1 MNTEIPMPVTVRV
14 PSGTLLVH
22 AAFILT
28 GVMTTLLGPMLPL
41 FSARWTLSDSQ
52 AGYLFTA
59 QFATSILGV
68 AVSSV
73 MVHRYGYRLTMV
85 CGLGFMA
92 LGAGLLA
99 HADWII
105 GLVSV
110 CVYGFGLGLTIP
122 TANLLIAELHPDRRA
137 AALNLLNF
145 SWGVGAVGCPFV
157 VAALQRS
164 QRTSLL
170 LLGMT
175 LCLALVAISLG
186 SIHLPVD
193 AKRNSPKASA
203 TEANNK
209 IWKSRLVPVLG
220 ALFFIYVGTESS
232 IGGWVASYARRIDAG
247 SGTFWAL
254 TPSFFWGALL
264 LGRAMAPVFLR
275 RVRETT
281 LASAGLVLASLGILV
296 LLIANTMALVVAGA
310 GLAGFGLASVFP
322 INIAMLS
329 QWFGEMASRLGGVMF
344 ALSSLGGAT
353 VPWLVGALSSRFGS
367 LRIGLTVPLLGSITM
382 LFLYLKNRQSH
393 RLM

>member
-1 MNTEIPMPVTVRV
+1 MNTEIATPPPMRTA
-14 PSGTLLVH
+14 SGTLLVH
-22 AAFILT
+22 AAFVLT
-28 GVMTTLLGPMLPL
+28 GVMTTLLGPMLPV
-41 FSARWTLSDSQ
+41 FSARWSLSDSQ

-59 QFATSILGV
+59 QFAASILGV
-68 AVSSV
+68 ALSSG
-73 MVHRYGYRLTMV
+73 MVHRYGYRLTIV
-85 CGLGFMA
+85 FGLGFMA
-92 LGAGLLA
+92 VGAGVLA
-99 HADWII
+99 QASWIV

-145 SWGVGAVGCPFV
+145 SWGIGAVGCPFV

-170 LLGMT
+170 LFGMT
-175 LCLALVAISLG
+175 VCLALAAIVLGCIRMPADTKGNSSKVAAL
-186 SIHLPVD
+186 D
-193 AKRNSPKASA
+193 R
-203 TEANNK
+203 K
-209 IWKSRLVPVLG
+209 IWKNRFVPVLG

-232 IGGWVASYARRIDAG
+232 IGGWVASYAHRIDAG

-264 LGRAMAPVFLR
+264 LGRALAPVFLR
-275 RVRETT
+275 HVRETT
-281 LASAGLVLASLGILV
+281 LASAGLVLASLGVFV

-310 GLAGFGLASVFP
+310 SLAGLGLASVFP

-329 QWFGEMASRLGGVMF
+329 QWFGEMASRIGGVMF

-353 VPWLVGALSSRFGS
+353 VPWLVGILSSRFGS
-367 LRIGLTVPLLGSITM
+367 LRIGLMVPLLGSLTM

-393 RLM
+393 RLA

>member
-1 MNTEIPMPVTVRV
+1 MNTEISTPPPMRTA
-14 PSGTLLVH
+14 SGTLLVH
-22 AAFILT
+22 AAFVLT
-28 GVMTTLLGPMLPL
+28 GVMTTLLGPMLPV
-41 FSARWTLSDSQ
+41 FSARWSLSDSQ

-59 QFATSILGV
+59 QFAASILGV
-68 AVSSV
+68 ALSSG
-73 MVHRYGYRLTMV
+73 MVHRYGYRLTIV
-85 CGLGFMA
+85 FGLGFMA
-92 LGAGLLA
+92 VGAGVLA
-99 HADWII
+99 QASWIV

-145 SWGVGAVGCPFV
+145 SWGIGAVGCPFV

-170 LLGMT
+170 LFGMT
-175 LCLALVAISLG
+175 VCLALAAIVLGCIRMPADTKGNSSKVAAL
-186 SIHLPVD
+186 D
-193 AKRNSPKASA
+193 R
-203 TEANNK
+203 K
-209 IWKSRLVPVLG
+209 IWKNRSVPVLG

-232 IGGWVASYARRIDAG
+232 IGGWVASYAHRIDAG

-264 LGRAMAPVFLR
+264 LGRALAPVFLR
-275 RVRETT
+275 HVRETT
-281 LASAGLVLASLGILV
+281 LASAGLVLASLGVFV

-310 GLAGFGLASVFP
+310 SLAGLGLASVFP

-329 QWFGEMASRLGGVMF
+329 QWFGEMASRIGGVMF

-353 VPWLVGALSSRFGS
+353 VPWLVGILSSRFGS
-367 LRIGLTVPLLGSITM
+367 LRIGLMVPLLGSLTM

-393 RLM
+393 RLA

>member
-1 MNTEIPMPVTVRV
+1 MRTA
-14 PSGTLLVH
+14 SGTLLVH
-22 AAFILT
+22 AAFVLT
-28 GVMTTLLGPMLPL
+28 GVMTTLLGPMLPV
-41 FSARWTLSDSQ
+41 FSARWSLSDSQ

-59 QFATSILGV
+59 QFAASILGV
-68 AVSSV
+68 ALSSG
-73 MVHRYGYRLTMV
+73 MVHRYGYRLTIV
-85 CGLGFMA
+85 FGLGFMA
-92 LGAGLLA
+92 VGAGVLA
-99 HADWII
+99 QASWIV

-145 SWGVGAVGCPFV
+145 PWGIGAVGCPFV

-170 LLGMT
+170 LFGMAV
-175 LCLALVAISLG
+175 CLALVAIVLG
-186 SIHLPVD
+186 CIRLPAD
-193 AKRNSPKASA
+193 TKGNSSK
-203 TEANNK
+203 EAALDRK
-209 IWKSRLVPVLG
+209 IWKNRFVPVLG

-232 IGGWVASYARRIDAG
+232 IGGWVASYAHRIDAG

-264 LGRAMAPVFLR
+264 LGRALAPVFLR
-275 RVRETT
+275 HVRETT
-281 LASAGLVLASLGILV
+281 LASAGLVLASLGVFV

-310 GLAGFGLASVFP
+310 SLAGLGLASVFP

-329 QWFGEMASRLGGVMF
+329 QWFGEMASRIGGVMF

-353 VPWLVGALSSRFGS
+353 VPWLVGILSSRFGS
-367 LRIGLTVPLLGSITM
+367 LRIGLMVPLLGSLTM

-393 RLM
+393 RLA

>member
-1 MNTEIPMPVTVRV
+1 MNTEIATPPPIRTA
-14 PSGTLLVH
+14 SGTLLVH
-22 AAFILT
+22 AAFVLT
-28 GVMTTLLGPMLPL
+28 GVMTTLLGPMLPV
-41 FSARWTLSDSQ
+41 FSARWSLSDSQ

-59 QFATSILGV
+59 QFAASILGV
-68 AVSSV
+68 ALSSG
-73 MVHRYGYRLTMV
+73 MVHRYGYRLTIV
-85 CGLGFMA
+85 FGLGFMA
-92 LGAGLLA
+92 VGAGVLA
-99 HADWII
+99 QASWIV

-122 TANLLIAELHPDRRA
+122 AANLLIAELHPDRRA

-145 SWGVGAVGCPFV
+145 SWGIGAVGCPFV

-170 LLGMT
+170 LFGMT
-175 LCLALVAISLG
+175 VCLALAAIVLGCIRMPADTKGNSSKVAAL
-186 SIHLPVD
+186 D
-193 AKRNSPKASA
+193 R
-203 TEANNK
+203 K
-209 IWKSRLVPVLG
+209 IWKNRSVPVLG

-232 IGGWVASYARRIDAG
+232 IGGWVASYAHRIDAG

-264 LGRAMAPVFLR
+264 LGRALAPVFLR
-275 RVRETT
+275 HVRETT
-281 LASAGLVLASLGILV
+281 LASAGLVLASLGVFV

-310 GLAGFGLASVFP
+310 SLAGLGLASVFP

-329 QWFGEMASRLGGVMF
+329 QWFGEMASRIGGVMF

-353 VPWLVGALSSRFGS
+353 VPWLVGILSSRFGS
-367 LRIGLTVPLLGSITM
+367 LRIGLMVPLLGSLTM

-393 RLM
+393 RLA

>member
-1 MNTEIPMPVTVRV
+1 MNTEIATPPPMRTA
-14 PSGTLLVH
+14 SGTLLVH
-22 AAFILT
+22 AAFVLT
-28 GVMTTLLGPMLPL
+28 GVMTTLLGPMLPV
-41 FSARWTLSDSQ
+41 FSARWSLSDSQ

-59 QFATSILGV
+59 QFAASILGV
-68 AVSSV
+68 ALSSG
-73 MVHRYGYRLTMV
+73 MVHRYGYRLTIV
-85 CGLGFMA
+85 FGLGFMA
-92 LGAGLLA
+92 VGAGVLA
-99 HADWII
+99 QASWIV

-145 SWGVGAVGCPFV
+145 SWGIGAVGCPFV

-170 LLGMT
+170 LFGMT
-175 LCLALVAISLG
+175 VCLALAAIVLGCIRMPADTKGNSSKVAAL
-186 SIHLPVD
+186 D
-193 AKRNSPKASA
+193 R
-203 TEANNK
+203 K
-209 IWKSRLVPVLG
+209 IWKNRFVPVLG

-232 IGGWVASYARRIDAG
+232 IGGWVASYAHRIDAG

-264 LGRAMAPVFLR
+264 LGRALAPVFLR
-275 RVRETT
+275 HVRETT
-281 LASAGLVLASLGILV
+281 LASAGLVVASLGVFV

-310 GLAGFGLASVFP
+310 SLAGLGLASVFP

-329 QWFGEMASRLGGVMF
+329 QWFGEMASRIGGVMF

-353 VPWLVGALSSRFGS
+353 VPWLVGILSSRFGS
-367 LRIGLTVPLLGSITM
+367 LRIGLMVPLLGSLTM

-393 RLM
+393 RLA

>member
-1 MNTEIPMPVTVRV
+1 MNTEIPTPASVRT
-14 PSGTLLVH
+14 PSGTMLVH
-22 AAFILT
+22 AAFVLT
-28 GVMTTLLGPMLPL
+28 GVMTTLLGPMLPIL
-41 FSARWTLSDSQ
+41 SGRWTLSDSQ

-59 QFATSILGV
+59 QFATSIVGV
-68 AVSSV
+68 AISSL
-73 MVHRYGYRLTMV
+73 MVHRYGYRLTLV
-85 CGLGFMA
+85 FGLGFMA
-92 LGAGLLA
+92 VGAGVLA
-99 HADWII
+99 RASWIV

-122 TANLLIAELHPDRRA
+122 TANLLIAKLHPDRRA

-145 SWGVGAVGCPFV
+145 SWGIGAVGCPFV

-170 LLGMT
+170 LFGMT
-175 LCLALVAISLG
+175 VCLGWVALSLG
-186 SIHLPVD
+186 YIRMPGDTKGNS
-193 AKRNSPKASA
+193 AKEFPLDK
-203 TEANNK
+203 K
-209 IWKSRLVPVLG
+209 IWTNRFVPILG

-264 LGRAMAPVFLR
+264 LGRAVAPVILR

-281 LASAGLVLASLGILV
+281 LACAGVVLASLGIFV
-296 LLIANTMALVVAGA
+296 ILIANTMALVVAGA
-310 GLAGFGLASVFP
+310 SVAGLGLASVFP

-329 QWFGEMASRLGGVMF
+329 QWFGEMASRIGGVMF

-353 VPWLVGALSSRFGS
+353 VTWLVGILSSRFGS
-367 LRIGLTVPLLGSITM
+367 LRIGLMVPLLGSLTM

-393 RLM
+393 RLA

>member
-1 MNTEIPMPVTVRV
+1 MRTA
-14 PSGTLLVH
+14 SGTLLVH
-22 AAFILT
+22 AAFVLT
-28 GVMTTLLGPMLPL
+28 GVMTTLLGPMLPV
-41 FSARWTLSDSQ
+41 FSARWSLSDSQ

-59 QFATSILGV
+59 QFAASILGV
-68 AVSSV
+68 ALSSG
-73 MVHRYGYRLTMV
+73 MVHRYGYRLTIV
-85 CGLGFMA
+85 FGLGFMA
-92 LGAGLLA
+92 VGAGVLA
-99 HADWII
+99 QASWIV

-145 SWGVGAVGCPFV
+145 SWGIGAVGCPFV

-170 LLGMT
+170 LFGMT
-175 LCLALVAISLG
+175 VCLALAAIVLGCIRMPADTKGNSSKVAAL
-186 SIHLPVD
+186 D
-193 AKRNSPKASA
+193 R
-203 TEANNK
+203 K
-209 IWKSRLVPVLG
+209 IWKNRFVPVLG

-232 IGGWVASYARRIDAG
+232 IGGWVASYAHRIDAG

-264 LGRAMAPVFLR
+264 LGRALAPVFLR
-275 RVRETT
+275 HVRETT
-281 LASAGLVLASLGILV
+281 LASAGLVLASLGVFV

-310 GLAGFGLASVFP
+310 SLAGLGLASVFP

-329 QWFGEMASRLGGVMF
+329 QWFGEMASRIGGVMF

-353 VPWLVGALSSRFGS
+353 VPWLVGILSSRFGS
-367 LRIGLTVPLLGSITM
+367 LRIGLMVPLLGSLTM

-393 RLM
+393 RLA

>member
-1 MNTEIPMPVTVRV
+1 MSKKIPTPIPVRAA
-14 PSGTLLVH
+14 SGTLLVH
-22 AAFILT
+22 AAFVLT
-28 GVMTTLLGPMLPL
+28 GVMTTLLGPMLPV
-41 FSARWTLSDSQ
+41 FSARWTLSDTQ

-68 AVSSV
+68 AISGV

-92 LGAGLLA
+92 VGAGVLA
-99 HADWII
+99 EATWIV

-122 TANLLIAELHPDRRA
+122 AANLLIAELHPHRRA

-145 SWGVGAVGCPFV
+145 SWGIGAVGCPFV

-170 LLGMT
+170 LFGMT
-175 LCLALVAISLG
+175 VSLALVAISLG
-186 SIHLPVD
+186 CARLRVD
-193 AKRNSPKASA
+193 VEANSPKAA
-203 TEANNK
+203 TLEK
-209 IWKSRLVPVLG
+209 IWKNRFVPVLG

-232 IGGWVASYARRIDAG
+232 IGGWVASYARRIDTS

-264 LGRAMAPVFLR
+264 LGRALAPVMLR
-275 RVRETT
+275 HVRETT
-281 LASAGLVLASLGILV
+281 LASAGLALASLGVFV
-296 LLIANTMALVVAGA
+296 LLIAHTMALVVVGA
-310 GLAGFGLASVFP
+310 SLAGFGLASVFP

-329 QWFGEMASRLGGVMF
+329 QWFGEMASRIGGVMF

-367 LRIGLTVPLLGSITM
+367 LRVGLMVPLLGSITM
-382 LFLYLKNRQSH
+382 FFLYIANRQPSNSKPT
-393 RLM
+393 

>member
-1 MNTEIPMPVTVRV
+1 MKTEIQTPVLVRTS
-14 PSGTLLVH
+14 SGTLLVH

-28 GVMTTLLGPMLPL
+28 GVMTTLLGPMLPIL
-41 FSARWTLSDSQ
+41 SGRWTLSDSQ

-68 AVSSV
+68 AISSL
-73 MVHRYGYRLTMV
+73 MVHRYGYRLTLV
-85 CGLGFMA
+85 FGLGFMA
-92 LGAGLLA
+92 VGACILA
-99 HADWII
+99 RASWIV

-122 TANLLIAELHPDRRA
+122 TANLLIAKLHPDRRA

-145 SWGVGAVGCPFV
+145 SWGIGAVGCPFV

-170 LLGMT
+170 LFGMT
-175 LCLALVAISLG
+175 VCLGLVAISLG
-186 SIHLPVD
+186 YIRMPGDTKGNS
-193 AKRNSPKASA
+193 AKEFPLDK
-203 TEANNK
+203 K
-209 IWKSRLVPVLG
+209 IWTNRFVPILG

-232 IGGWVASYARRIDAG
+232 IGGWVASYARRIDTG

-264 LGRAMAPVFLR
+264 LGRAVAPVILR

-281 LASAGLVLASLGILV
+281 LASAGLVLASLGIFV
-296 LLIANTMALVVAGA
+296 ILIANTMALVVAGA
-310 GLAGFGLASVFP
+310 SLAGFGLASVFP
-322 INIAMLS
+322 INIALLS
-329 QWFGEMASRLGGVMF
+329 QWFGEMASHVGPMMF
-344 ALSSLGGAT
+344 ALSSFGGAI

-367 LRIGLTVPLLGSITM
+367 LRVGLTVPLLGSVVM
-382 LFLYLKNRQSH
+382 LFLYMRNRNSP
-393 RLM
+393 RLT

>member
-1 MNTEIPMPVTVRV
+1 MNREMPVLVRAR
-14 PSGTLLVH
+14 SGTMLVH
-22 AAFILT
+22 AAFVLT
-28 GVMTTLLGPMLPL
+28 GVMTTLLGPMLPV
-41 FSARWTLSDSQ
+41 FSARWVLSDSQ

-73 MVHRYGYRLTMV
+73 LVHRYGYRLTLV
-85 CGLGFMA
+85 FGLGFMA
-92 LGAGLLA
+92 VGAGALA
-99 HADWII
+99 RASWTV

-145 SWGVGAVGCPFV
+145 SWGIGAVCCPFV

-170 LLGMT
+170 LFGIT
-175 LCLALVAISLG
+175 VCLALVAILMG
-186 SIHLPVD
+186 CIRMPAD
-193 AKRNSPKASA
+193 TKGNSPKRPAF
-203 TEANNK
+203 EKK
-209 IWKSRLVPVLG
+209 IWTSRFVPVLG
-220 ALFFIYVGTESS
+220 ALFFIYVGTENS
-232 IGGWVASYARRIDAG
+232 IGGWVASYARRIDTS

-264 LGRAMAPVFLR
+264 LGRALAPVILR
-275 RVRETT
+275 HVRETT
-281 LASAGLVLASLGILV
+281 LACAGLVLASLGILV
-296 LLIANTMALVVAGA
+296 LLIANTMALVVVGA
-310 GLAGFGLASVFP
+310 SMAGFGLASVFP

-329 QWFGEMASRLGGVMF
+329 QWFGEMASRVGGVMF

-367 LRIGLTVPLLGSITM
+367 LRIGLIVPLLGSIAM
-382 LFLYLKNRQSH
+382 LFLYLKNR
-393 RLM
+393 

>member
-1 MNTEIPMPVTVRV
+1 M
-14 PSGTLLVH
+14 H
-22 AAFILT
+22 AAFVLT
-28 GVMTTLLGPMLPL
+28 GVMTTLLGPMLPV

-73 MVHRYGYRLTMV
+73 LVHRYGYRLTIV
-85 CGLGFMA
+85 FGLGFMA
-92 LGAGLLA
+92 VGAGLLA
-99 HADWII
+99 EANWIV

-110 CVYGFGLGLTIP
+110 CIYGFGLGLTIP
-122 TANLLIAELHPDRRA
+122 TANLLIAKLHRDRRA

-145 SWGVGAVGCPFV
+145 SWGIGAVGCPFV
-157 VAALQRS
+157 VAALQGS

-175 LCLALVAISLG
+175 MCLGLVAISLG
-186 SIHLPVD
+186 CIRMPDD
-193 AKRNSPKASA
+193 AKADSPKAPA
-203 TEANNK
+203 LDTR
-209 IWKSRLVPVLG
+209 IWKSRFVPVLG

-232 IGGWVASYARRIDAG
+232 IGGWVASYARRIDVS

-264 LGRAMAPVFLR
+264 LGRALAPVILR
-275 RVRETT
+275 HLRETT

-310 GLAGFGLASVFP
+310 SLAGFGLASVFP

-329 QWFGEMASRLGGVMF
+329 QWFGEMASRIGGVMF

-367 LRIGLTVPLLGSITM
+367 LRVGLTVPLLGSLAM
-382 LFLYLKNRQSH
+382 LFLYIANRQSSH
-393 RLM
+393 AKSA

>member
-1 MNTEIPMPVTVRV
+1 MTSVIPSPVLVRA
-14 PSGTLLVH
+14 PSGTMLVH
-22 AAFILT
+22 AAFVLT
-28 GVMTTLLGPMLPL
+28 GVMTTLLGPMLPV
-41 FSARWTLSDSQ
+41 FSARWALSDSQ

-68 AVSSV
+68 AISSV
-73 MVHRYGYRLTMV
+73 LVQRYGYRLTLV
-85 CGLGFMA
+85 FGLGFMA
-92 LGAGLLA
+92 LGAGVLA
-99 HADWII
+99 HASWIL

-122 TANLLIAELHPDRRA
+122 TANLLIAKLHPDRRA

-145 SWGVGAVGCPFV
+145 SWGIGAVGCPFV

-170 LLGMT
+170 LIGMT
-175 LCLALVAISLG
+175 VCLALVAISLG
-186 SIHLPVD
+186 SIRMPAD
-193 AKRNSPKASA
+193 AKGGSPKRPALD
-203 TEANNK
+203 TK
-209 IWKSRLVPVLG
+209 IWQSRFVPVLG

-264 LGRAMAPVFLR
+264 LGRALAPLILR
-275 RVRETT
+275 HVRETT
-281 LASAGLVLASLGILV
+281 LATAGLVLASLGILV

-310 GLAGFGLASVFP
+310 SVAGFGLASVFP
-322 INIAMLS
+322 INIALLS
-329 QWFGEMASRLGGVMF
+329 QWFGEMAPRIGGMMF

-367 LRIGLTVPLLGSITM
+367 LRAGLTVPLLGSITM

-393 RLM
+393 RLT